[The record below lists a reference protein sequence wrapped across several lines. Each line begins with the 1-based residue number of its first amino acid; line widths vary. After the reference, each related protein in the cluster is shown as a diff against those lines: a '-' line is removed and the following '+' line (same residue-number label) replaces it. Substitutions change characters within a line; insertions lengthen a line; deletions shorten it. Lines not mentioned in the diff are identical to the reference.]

1 MIVSLV
7 EKARKTAAER
17 INEMS
22 EIENGMVKFEITN
35 IAVLGFGKLG
45 KRVINLG
52 VDGEENGLMGR
63 YIESHE
69 FLSEENSLY
78 YSKVLGS
85 VKILF
90 IVFDWDSLP
99 VYTET
104 LIEAAKKKGILI
116 LGIASGHKVP
126 LSVCEEP
133 FAKMLSYGM
142 DAIYSLDEESY
153 YMYEDYLCE
162 ELAKQTILVI
172 NKLINVPCV
181 INMEYHDV
189 SVILGGA
196 KRFNMGIGYGK
207 GEDKGA
213 MAAKRAMECGWNTLN
228 VNEASKFMFLVTGDV
243 TLTDVS
249 DVAEFI
255 REHSK
260 HNADIIFGAM
270 YSEEEEDA
278 CQVVMLAAEFAN

>member
-1 MIVSLV
+1 M
-7 EKARKTAAER
+7 A
-17 INEMS
+17 
-22 EIENGMVKFEITN
+22 KFEITN

-52 VDGEENGLMGR
+52 VDDEENGLMAR

-78 YSKVLGS
+78 YSKVIGNA
-85 VKILF
+85 KILF

-104 LIEAAKKKGILI
+104 LIEAAKKKGILT
-116 LGIASGHKVP
+116 LGIASGNKVP
-126 LSVCEEP
+126 LSVREEP

-142 DAIYSLDEESY
+142 DAIYSMDEKSY
-153 YMYEDYLCE
+153 YMCEDHLCE

-189 SVILGGA
+189 SVIIGGA
-196 KRFNMGIGYGK
+196 RRFQMGIGHGK
-207 GEDKGA
+207 GEDKA
-213 MAAKRAMECGWNTLN
+213 SMAAKMAMDCGWNTLN
-228 VNEASKFMFLVTGDV
+228 ASEASKFMVFVTGDV

-249 DVAEFI
+249 DVAEYI

-260 HNADIIFGAM
+260 HDADIIFGAM

-278 CQVVMLAAEFAN
+278 CKVVMIAAEFAN